1 MDNNRF
7 SEQLELAARQLTA
20 EREYWLKEL
29 SGVEGGYGFPADATG
44 GDGKYECGELSLA
57 IPGPTYSLV
66 EKVSRGSVHALHVL
80 LTATVGV
87 LLSRYLDTG
96 DVVLGTTIFRQGDSA
111 GKQFSNLCVPLKLTG
126 VREMTVKNLLN
137 TVKGAVKG
145 GMANYRYP
153 IEILTRELLGAQTGG
168 GPSEKL
174 FDAGVLVEN
183 IQEEGDFSIYPP
195 NILFLFRSNEGG
207 VDGRIR
213 FNRCL
218 YGDESVERLKGRFLT
233 LLRELCT
240 NLGALVD
247 DIEMSDDS
255 ELRLVLESFNNTGIP
270 FNREITVHE
279 WFERTALRFP
289 EKLAVGGDGD
299 GAALTFR
306 RLHELSGG
314 LASTMIR
321 LGVRRGSV
329 VAIMAEPSH
338 YLVIGILATLKA
350 GAAYLPVDPLF
361 PKSRRSYM
369 MADSRAALLLG
380 EGHLLEE
387 LPEEGYRTLQ
397 LDDDGS
403 YEEGEPAAGAESSQR
418 DLLYVIYTSGTT
430 GKPKGVQLEHRN
442 LVNYVSW
449 FSGFAGITE
458 ADQSMLVSS
467 FAFDLGYTALYP
479 SLLNGGTIHILPRD
493 DYMDPDILLEYV
505 ARHRITYLKMTPSMF
520 NVLAHAGNFSP
531 AACSSLRLV
540 VLGGEAIVV
549 QDVETAHQACP
560 HIRFVNHYGPTEAT
574 IGCIARNIDFEDIDD
589 YRRRPTIGKPIA
601 NTQVYIWDSRQ
612 NIRPAGLPGELCIAG
627 EGLARG
633 YLNRPETTVETFIED
648 AVLPGQRLYRTGDLA
663 RFTSDGMVEFLG
675 RVDHQVKIRGYRI
688 ELGEIENRLAAHPAV
703 GDTIVLVQ
711 GDAPRDKH
719 IVAYVVPKEK
729 DSGGGTLRKEMI
741 DYCSASLPSYMI
753 PAFFV
758 FLDQLPLNAN
768 GKVDRRALPQPTVE
782 VEQNY
787 QAPADEIETAL
798 VNLWA
803 AVLDI
808 EAAVIGT
815 QANFFALGG
824 QSLKATVLAADI
836 QREFSVRVPLTDI
849 FQNPTVAGLAQCV
862 RSAQKESYA
871 AVRPTEKKEY
881 YELSSAQKRLFVL
894 QQMEP
899 EGTVYNR
906 PKVSFSSQTFQRTR
920 FQEAARRL
928 VRRHETLRTS
938 FLSLEDPVQRIHED
952 VPVEMESFDLTA
964 SSSTEETRE
973 RVGATMREF
982 IRPFD
987 LSRPPLFRIG
997 LAALPEGR
1005 FALMTDMHHIICD
1018 GMSQG
1023 VMERDFTALLNGEVL
1038 EPLTVQYRDFSQ
1050 WQNREKAA
1058 GSLEPQRDY
1067 WLSQFSDTI
1076 PALNMPQDYSRPP
1089 LQSFEGDVLR
1099 FQLDNMQSQAIQR
1112 LASTYDAT
1120 LFMVLLA
1127 MFHVLLGKLSGQED
1141 IVTGVPIAGRRQ
1153 PELQDL
1159 IGMFVNT
1166 LVLRSAPQ
1174 DRKSFAQ
1181 LLREVK
1187 DLTIEAFENQD
1198 YQFEDLVEQVV
1209 VERDPSRNPLFDV
1222 MFSMMDLR
1230 NPGGIVD
1237 AASQTD
1243 DAPGASR
1250 EAKFDL
1256 TLSAGESAGIFY
1268 FTFEYCVRLF
1278 KKETIQRFA
1287 DYFKRIVD
1295 LLTAAP
1301 DTWLGAV
1308 SLLDHEERRRI
1319 LEEFNDTAVPGFRQ
1333 ETAHQLIHRQS
1344 RRSPDAVAVAHR
1356 HRCITYRRLDED
1368 ANILAAVLQKRGVSP
1383 DEIIG
1388 ICGGRGIAMV
1398 TGILAILK
1406 AGGAYLPISEHVPP
1420 DRITYMVRDCN
1431 TRLVL
1436 TADTREPSNFGTA
1449 GVDVLPV
1456 ESLAETLASAAEV
1469 GESHDPEALA
1479 YVIYTSGSTGQAK
1492 GVAVHHAALAN
1503 TVCWFN
1509 DRYAVSAY
1517 DRVLQATNIAFD
1529 VSVEEIFTSL
1539 TAGAALLVMDSL
1551 AGYGGDEFLNKL
1563 RAYGPT
1569 IAQFVPLVMFEL
1581 LSEGPRLESIRV
1593 LICGGD
1599 RLDENLKDRMV
1610 GLGYNLHN
1618 HYGPTETC
1626 IDALAAECGIGG
1638 VVIGKPVANTA
1649 VYVMA
1654 GGQMLSTGLM
1664 GALCISGANV
1674 ARGYLNNPEATAG
1687 AFVKDPFNGDRRMYK
1702 TGDLARLTADGN
1714 IEFLGRADLQ
1724 VKIRGFRIELGE
1736 IENRLLQLS
1745 GVQNAA
1751 VLAREYENGEKYLCG
1766 YVATGGDFD
1775 EERTRVAL
1783 QRHLPPYMIPAY
1795 FVPLDTLPLTAN
1807 GKIDR
1812 KALPVPRTESAGEPS
1827 HLADAVE
1834 ERLAAIWSDI
1844 LGIEPSAIGS
1854 SSDFFRLG
1862 GHSLRATV
1870 LVGRIHR
1877 EFDCEIPLN
1886 EIFRHSTV
1894 KGQGELVRAASNKT
1908 FVAVRPAE
1916 KRDYYPLSPAQKRLY
1931 IMQTMEPA
1939 GTAYNIPHVSTLG
1952 RDVDHDRLADVFA
1965 RLIRRHHSLRT
1976 AFSTIESVP
1985 VQRIHE
1991 TIDFQIEEIEVPAGT
2006 EPSTDVETVV
2016 RDFVRPFDLS
2026 RPPLLR
2032 AGVLPLSG
2040 GGQVLIVD
2048 MHHIVSDGTSMEVLL
2063 QDFHALLKGE
2073 ALAPLSLQYV
2083 DYAEWLRGGEFQEKT
2098 RRQESYWRGVL
2109 GDKPPHLDLPLDFP
2123 RPEVAAFAGKRLL
2136 VLLSE
2141 AQSRDIVRLASEEG
2155 ATVYMVMLAVFYI
2168 FLSRVSGQDDICV
2181 GTPTAGRPHPDLE
2194 RIVGMFVNTL
2204 VLRRR
2209 PVGDERFMDFLALV
2223 RQRTLEAFENQDL
2236 QFEAIVELFSGAR
2249 ESGRNPLFDVMFEHS
2264 RVNRDWV
2271 SGEGDDSLDRPTSV
2285 SSKFDLILNVL
2296 QYNNRILVG
2305 FTYNKALFEMDTI
2318 RRFSGYYREILE
2330 QATGDRQLEI
2340 KDIKISLEL
2349 CHEAVEVP
2357 DMDLDF

>member
-1 MDNNRF
+1 MEHNRF

-29 SGVEGGYGFPADATG
+29 SGVEGSYGFPAEATG
-44 GDGKYECGELSLA
+44 GDDEYESGELSFA
-57 IPGPTYSLV
+57 IPGPVYELLS
-66 EKVSRGSVHALHVL
+66 KMSNGSTHALHVM

-111 GKQFSNLCVPLKLTG
+111 GKQFSNLCVPLKIAG
-126 VREMTVKNLLN
+126 IREMTVKNLLN
-137 TVKGAVKG
+137 SVKGTVKA
-145 GMANYRYP
+145 GMVNYRYP
-153 IEILTRELLGAQTGG
+153 IEILTRELLGAQTHG

-174 FDAGVLVEN
+174 FDVGVLVQN
-183 IQEEGDFSIYPP
+183 IQEEVDFYFYRP
-195 NILFLFRSNEGG
+195 NILFLFLSNEGS
-207 VDGRIR
+207 VDARIH

-218 YGDESVERLKGRFLT
+218 YGDDSMERLKGR
-233 LLRELCT
+233 LLAMLGELFA
-240 NLGALVD
+240 NPGAPVD
-247 DIEMSDDS
+247 DIDMMDDG
-255 ELRLVLESFNNTGIP
+255 ERRLVLNSFNNTGAD
-270 FNREITVHE
+270 FNRRITIHE

-289 EKLAVGGDGD
+289 EKLAVGGEGD

-314 LASTMIR
+314 LASTLIR

-329 VAIMAEPSH
+329 VAVMAEPSH
-338 YLVIGILATLKA
+338 YLVIGILAALKA
-350 GAAYLPVDPLF
+350 GAAYMPVDPLF
-361 PKSRRSYM
+361 PQNRRSYM
-369 MADSRAALLLG
+369 MADSRADLLLG
-380 EGHLLEE
+380 QGHLLEE
-387 LPEEGYRTLQ
+387 LEEEGYRTLQ
-397 LDDDGS
+397 LDDDSS
-403 YEEGEPAAGAESSQR
+403 YEEEGQTTGVTSSQK

-449 FSGFAGITE
+449 FTGFAGITE
-458 ADQSMLVSS
+458 ADKSMLVSS

-479 SLLNGGTIHILPRD
+479 SLLSGGSIHILPRD
-493 DYMDPDILLEYV
+493 QYMEPDILLDYV

-520 NVLAHAGNFSP
+520 NVLAHAANFSA

-549 QDVETAHQACP
+549 QDVEAAHQACP
-560 HIRFVNHYGPTEAT
+560 HIRFMNHYGPTEAT
-574 IGCIARNIDFEDIDD
+574 IGCIARFIDFADIGD

-601 NTQVYIWDSRQ
+601 NTRVYILDSRQ

-633 YLNRPETTVETFIED
+633 YLNRPETTVEKFLEN
-648 AVLPGQRLYRTGDLA
+648 AVIPGQRLYRTGDLA

-703 GDTIVLVQ
+703 GDTIVLVR
-711 GDAPRDKH
+711 GDSPRDKH
-719 IVAYVVPKEK
+719 IVAYVVPRGN
-729 DSGGGTLRKEMI
+729 GGDEGTLRKELI
-741 DYCSASLPSYMI
+741 DHCSASLPSYMI
-753 PAFFV
+753 PTFFV

-782 VEQNY
+782 VEQDY
-787 QAPADEIETAL
+787 QAPADDIEAVM

-803 AVLDI
+803 AVLDL

-815 QANFFALGG
+815 NANFFAMGG

-849 FQNPTVAGLAQCV
+849 FQHPTVAGLARCV
-862 RSAQKESYA
+862 RSAQKESYV
-871 AVRPTEKKEY
+871 AVGPTEKKEY

-906 PKVSFSSQTFQRTR
+906 PKVSILSRGFQRSR
-920 FQEAARRL
+920 FQEAARQL
-928 VRRHETLRTS
+928 VMRHETLRTS
-938 FLSLEDPVQRIHED
+938 FLSLGDPVQRIHED
-952 VPVEMESFDLTA
+952 VAVEIESFDLTA
-964 SSSTEETRE
+964 SSSPQETRE
-973 RVGATMREF
+973 QVGAAMRAF

-987 LSRPPLFRIG
+987 LSRPPLFRVG

-1018 GMSQG
+1018 GVSQG
-1023 VMERDFTALLNGEVL
+1023 VMERDFTALLNGEAL
-1038 EPLTVQYRDFSQ
+1038 EPLAVQYRDFSQ
-1050 WQNREKAA
+1050 WQNRQKAT
-1058 GSLEPQRDY
+1058 GSLDRQRDY
-1067 WLSQFSDTI
+1067 WLSQFSDTV
-1076 PALNMPQDYSRPP
+1076 PVLNLPEDYSRPP

-1099 FQLDNMQSQAIQR
+1099 FQLDNMQSEAIRQ
-1112 LASTYDAT
+1112 LALTYDAT

-1153 PELQDL
+1153 PELQNL

-1166 LVLRSAPQ
+1166 LVLRCASPEG
-1174 DRKSFAQ
+1174 RSFAQ
-1181 LLREVK
+1181 LLRQVK

-1198 YQFEDLVEQVV
+1198 FQFEDLVEQVV

-1230 NPGGIVD
+1230 DPEGNVD
-1237 AASQTD
+1237 TASQTN
-1243 DAPGASR
+1243 DAPAASR

-1256 TLSAGESAGIFY
+1256 TLSAGESGGIFY

-1278 KKETIQRFA
+1278 KRETIQRFV

-1301 DTWLGAV
+1301 DTPLGAV
-1308 SLLDHEERRRI
+1308 SLLDNEERRRI
-1319 LEEFNDTAVPGFRQ
+1319 LDEFNDTAKPEIGQ
-1333 ETAHQLIHRQS
+1333 ATAHQLIHLQS
-1344 RRSPDAVAVAHR
+1344 QRSPDAVALVHR
-1356 HRCITYRRLDED
+1356 QGCITYRRLDED
-1368 ANILAAVLQKRGVSP
+1368 ASRMAAVLQQRGVGR
-1383 DEIIG
+1383 DNIIG
-1388 ICGGRGIAMV
+1388 IGGGRGMAMV

-1406 AGGAYLPISEHVPP
+1406 AGGAYLPISEQVPP
-1420 DRITYMVRDCN
+1420 DRISYMLRDCGAK
-1431 TRLVL
+1431 LVL
-1436 TADTREPSNFGTA
+1436 SADTLEPSSFGTN

-1456 ESLAETLASAAEV
+1456 ESLAETLAPAAEV
-1469 GESHDPEALA
+1469 EGSHDPEALA

-1503 TVCWFN
+1503 TVGWFN
-1509 DRYAVSAY
+1509 DRYEVSAC

-1539 TAGAALLVMDSL
+1539 TAGAALIVMDSL
-1551 AGYGGDEFLNKL
+1551 AHYGRDEILGKL

-1569 IAQFVPLVMFEL
+1569 IAQFVPLVLSEL
-1581 LSEGPRLESIRV
+1581 LSDCPRLESIRV

-1599 RLDENLKDRMV
+1599 RLDEKLKDRMV

-1618 HYGPTETC
+1618 HYGPTETS
-1626 IDALAAECGIGG
+1626 IDALAAKCGSGV
-1638 VVIGKPVANTA
+1638 VVIGKPVANTS
-1649 VYVMA
+1649 VYVMS
-1654 GGQMLSTGLM
+1654 GGHMQPTGLA
-1664 GALCISGANV
+1664 GELCIAGANV
-1674 ARGYLNNPEATAG
+1674 ARGYLNNPETTAG
-1687 AFVKDPFNGDRRMYK
+1687 AFMKDPFISGRMYK
-1702 TGDLARLTADGN
+1702 TGDLARFTADGN
-1714 IEFLGRADLQ
+1714 VEFLGRVDHQA
-1724 VKIRGFRIELGE
+1724 KIRGFRIELGE
-1736 IENRLLQLS
+1736 IENRLLQLP

-1766 YVATGGDFD
+1766 YVATGGAFD
-1775 EERTRVAL
+1775 EEGTRTAL
-1783 QRHLPPYMIPAY
+1783 QRHLPTYMIPAY
-1795 FVPLDTLPLTAN
+1795 FVQLETLPLTAN

-1812 KALPVPRTESAGEPS
+1812 KALPVPRMEAAGEPA

-1844 LGIEPSAIGS
+1844 LGIEQSTIDS

-1877 EFDCEIPLN
+1877 EFDCEIPLS
-1886 EIFRHSTV
+1886 EIFRRSTV
-1894 KGQGELVRAASNKT
+1894 SGQGELVRAASNKT
-1908 FVAVRPAE
+1908 FVAVPPAE
-1916 KRDYYPLSPAQKRLY
+1916 TRDYYPLSPAQKRLY
-1931 IMQTMEPA
+1931 ITQTMEPT
-1939 GTAYNIPHVSTLG
+1939 GTAYNIFHISPLG
-1952 RDVDHDRLADVFA
+1952 SDVDLDRLEDVFA
-1965 RLIRRHHSLRT
+1965 HLIRRHHSLRT
-1976 AFSTIESVP
+1976 GFSTMDSVP
-1985 VQRIHE
+1985 VQRIYKE
-1991 TIDFQIEEIEVPAGT
+1991 VDFQIEYIDGPGGDDRSSDIEA
-2006 EPSTDVETVV
+2006 VV
-2016 RDFVRPFDLS
+2016 RDFVQPFDLS

-2032 AGVLPLSG
+2032 AGVLTLSG
-2040 GGQVLIVD
+2040 GRRILIVD

-2073 ALAPLSLQYV
+2073 SLPPLSLQYV
-2083 DYAEWLRGGEFQEKT
+2083 DYAQWQMGDVFQEKM

-2109 GDKPPHLDLPLDFP
+2109 GDKPPLLNLPLDFP
-2123 RPEVAAFAGKRLL
+2123 RPDVPVFEGKRLL
-2136 VLLSE
+2136 FLLSE
-2141 AQSRDIVRLASEEG
+2141 KQSRDIVRLASEEG

-2204 VLRRR
+2204 VLRNR
-2209 PVGDERFMDFLALV
+2209 PVGDKRFMDFLALV
-2223 RQRTLEAFENQDL
+2223 RQRTLDAFENQDL
-2236 QFEAIVELFSGAR
+2236 QFEDIVELFSGAR
-2249 ESGRNPLFDVMFEHS
+2249 QSGRNPLFDVMFEHS
-2264 RVNRDWV
+2264 RVNRDFV
-2271 SGEGDDSLDRPTSV
+2271 AHEGDDALDRPTNV

-2305 FTYNKALFEMDTI
+2305 FTYNKSLFEMDTI
-2318 RRFSGYYREILE
+2318 RRFSGYFREILE
-2330 QATGDRQLEI
+2330 LATQSRQLEI

-2357 DMDLDF
+2357 EMDLDFL